1 MGNNVSKKYR
11 NNTQTKKNTDLCNN
25 KSIVIYLSFLN
36 QKKMFTLDY
45 ISVHRDEAYLIFKK
59 IIILKK

>member
-11 NNTQTKKNTDLCNN
+11 NNIKKKNTDLCNN

-36 QKKMFTLDY
+36 QKK
-45 ISVHRDEAYLIFKK
+45 IF
-59 IIILKK
+59 ILL